1 MMMISDLLFDDLVGD
16 WINDKGFIDYFYF
29 TVQII
34 KFIKRIVLRLMIN
47 QHHSSPRYY
56 QINLL
61 VPAYASYSL
70 HELVTISSC

>member
-1 MMMISDLLFDDLVGD
+1 MK
-16 WINDKGFIDYFYF
+16 DKGFIDYFYF

-34 KFIKRIVLRLMIN
+34 KFINRIVLRLMAN
-47 QHHSSPRYY
+47 QHHSSGVT
-56 QINLL
+56 INLL